1 MNFGDYIR
9 ELRNAQGISQRQ
21 LAMRVGISNSEIS
34 RIESGER
41 ALPRVTSIKALAMA
55 LGVDEVELLKK
66 VGCSS
71 GTSDNEMD
79 VLQGSENKHKHNNY
93 VELLDRAWYIYEK
106 DSQLMEVAYKVASSG
121 LTNSEIGVI
130 KAVTENM
137 LEQFKKNKGK

>member
-21 LAMRVGISNSEIS
+21 LARRVGMSNAEIS

-41 ALPRVTSIKALAMA
+41 TLPRVTSIKALVMA

-93 VELLDRAWYIYEK
+93 AELIGRAWHIYEK
-106 DSQLMEVAYKVASSG
+106 DSQLMEIAYKVTSSG
-121 LTNSEIGVI
+121 LTKSEIGVI
-130 KAVTENM
+130 KAVTETM
-137 LEQFKKNKGK
+137 LEQFKKSKRK